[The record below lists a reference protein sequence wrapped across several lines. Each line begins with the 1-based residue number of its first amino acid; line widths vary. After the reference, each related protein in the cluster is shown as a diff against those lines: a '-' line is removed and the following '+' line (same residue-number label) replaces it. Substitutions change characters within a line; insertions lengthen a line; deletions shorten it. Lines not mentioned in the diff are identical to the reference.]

1 MSVLYCSLLLCA
13 CSGTVCIPHLLHIH
27 QHSRSFCGLCQALH
41 KRLFFFFA
49 IVLFGLGLLEPEGE
63 HVFCFMVRWFFPMHI
78 PHVEKE
84 GEQPCAAFTVVFLTR
99 PIYMELSGL
108 TCSL

>member
-1 MSVLYCSLLLCA
+1 MHPTSIAHTSALSQFLWLMSGVAQTS
-13 CSGTVCIPHLLHIH
+13 
-27 QHSRSFCGLCQALH
+27 
-41 KRLFFFFA
+41 FFFA